1 MRLPFTVPESF
12 PSLAMEGKAHTR
24 RHITTGASAGLE
36 QSHCYSPERIRY
48 LDRVPGI
55 PESVSLTQCLQA
67 GGPPF
72 RAVTFDP
79 QPANGMRY
87 IGLHRIRAASSAV
100 RASNPHTLC
109 NALSPRLTEAL
120 LGSYRELE
128 SRDGPVLESHCMRA
142 EAPE

>member
-1 MRLPFTVPESF
+1 
-12 PSLAMEGKAHTR
+12 MEGRARTR
-24 RHITTGASAGLE
+24 RLITTGASAGLE
-36 QSHCYSPERIRY
+36 QSYCYGPEPVRY

-72 RAVTFDP
+72 HAVTFDP
-79 QPANGMRY
+79 QSANGMRY

-120 LGSYRELE
+120 LGSYQGLE
-128 SRDGPVLESHCMRA
+128 PRDGPVLESHCMRA